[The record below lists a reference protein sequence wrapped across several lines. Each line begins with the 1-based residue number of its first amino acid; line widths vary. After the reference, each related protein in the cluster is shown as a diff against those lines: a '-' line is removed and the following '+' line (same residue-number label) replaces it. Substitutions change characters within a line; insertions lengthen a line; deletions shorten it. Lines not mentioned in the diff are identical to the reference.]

1 MEKVILLVEDEPGLR
16 KTLSDRIR
24 GEGFLVEVAAN
35 GIDGFEKAAT
45 GAFDLV
51 VLDIMLPMKNG
62 IDVCRDLRQQG
73 VHTPILMLSAKS
85 QTIDKVLGL
94 KIGADDYLTK
104 PFEVPELMARIE
116 VLLRRPAIR
125 DSSSELFQL
134 GSIRFNT
141 RRAELSRSGKPIPI
155 SAREFRLL
163 RYFTEHR
170 GEALSREE
178 LLQAVWGYDSAPTT
192 RTVDVHVAWLRQKLE
207 DDPKKPKW
215 ILTVHGIG
223 YRFAG

>member
-24 GEGFLVEVAAN
+24 GEGFRVEVAAN

-125 DSSSELFQL
+125 DSSSELQL

-178 LLQAVWGYDSAPTT
+178 LLQAVWGYDSAQTT

>member
-1 MEKVILLVEDEPGLR
+1 MEKIILLVEDEPGLR
-16 KTLSDRIR
+16 KTLSDRIC
-24 GEGFLVEVAAN
+24 GEGFRVEVAAN
-35 GIDGFEKAAT
+35 GIDGLEKAAT

-51 VLDIMLPMKNG
+51 VLDIMLPKKNG

-73 VHTPILMLSAKS
+73 VQTPILMLSAKS
-85 QTIDKVLGL
+85 QTIDKVVGL
-94 KIGADDYLTK
+94 KMGADDYLTK
-104 PFEVPELMARIE
+104 PFEAPELMARIE
-116 VLLRRPAIR
+116 VLLRRPVIR
-125 DSSSELFQL
+125 DSSSEIQL
-134 GSIRFNT
+134 GSVRFNT

-170 GEALSREE
+170 GEALTREE

-207 DDPKKPKW
+207 DDPKRPKW
-215 ILTVHGIG
+215 ILTIHGIG

>member
-1 MEKVILLVEDEPGLR
+1 MSTVFHRVRKGRGLALAHCPLFAPFASISILRSAGEM
-16 KTLSDRIR
+16 LSSVSEVPSGNVTTPLTPFFRIR
-24 GEGFLVEVAAN
+24 PRTTV
-35 GIDGFEKAAT
+35 
-45 GAFDLV
+45 
-51 VLDIMLPMKNG
+51 
-62 IDVCRDLRQQG
+62 
-73 VHTPILMLSAKS
+73 
-85 QTIDKVLGL
+85 DKVLRL
-94 KIGADDYLTK
+94 KIGANDYLTK
-104 PFEVPELMARIE
+104 PFEVSELMARIE

-125 DSSSELFQL
+125 DSSFELQL

-163 RYFTEHR
+163 RYFIEHR
-170 GEALSREE
+170 GEALTREE

-192 RTVDVHVAWLRQKLE
+192 RTVDVHVVWLRQKLE

>member
-1 MEKVILLVEDEPGLR
+1 MEKIILLVEDEPGLR

-24 GEGFLVEVAAN
+24 GEGFRVEVAAN
-35 GIDGFEKAAT
+35 GIDGLEKAAT

-51 VLDIMLPMKNG
+51 VLDIMLPKKNG

-73 VHTPILMLSAKS
+73 VQTPILMLSAKS
-85 QTIDKVLGL
+85 QTIDKVVGL
-94 KIGADDYLTK
+94 KMGADDYLTK
-104 PFEVPELMARIE
+104 PFEAPELMARIE
-116 VLLRRPAIR
+116 VLLRRPVIR
-125 DSSSELFQL
+125 DSSSEIQL
-134 GSIRFNT
+134 GSVRFNT

-170 GEALSREE
+170 GEALTREE

>member
-24 GEGFLVEVAAN
+24 GEGFQVEVAAN
-35 GIDGFEKAAT
+35 GIDGFDKAAT
-45 GAFDLV
+45 GAFDLI

-125 DSSSELFQL
+125 DSSSELQL

>member
-1 MEKVILLVEDEPGLR
+1 MEKIILLVEDEPGLR

-24 GEGFLVEVAAN
+24 GEGFRVEAAAN

-73 VHTPILMLSAKS
+73 VYTPILMLSAKS

-104 PFEVPELMARIE
+104 PFEMPELMARIE
-116 VLLRRPAIR
+116 VLLRRPANR
-125 DSSSELFQL
+125 DASSELQL

-170 GEALSREE
+170 GEALTREE

>member
-24 GEGFLVEVAAN
+24 GEGFQVEVAAN
-35 GIDGFEKAAT
+35 GIDGFDKAAT
-45 GAFDLV
+45 GAFDLI

-73 VHTPILMLSAKS
+73 VLTPILMLSAKS

-125 DSSSELFQL
+125 DSSSELQL

>member
-24 GEGFLVEVAAN
+24 GEGFRVEVAAN
-35 GIDGFEKAAT
+35 GVDGFEKAAT

-73 VHTPILMLSAKS
+73 VLTPILMLSAKS

-125 DSSSELFQL
+125 DSSSELQL

>member
-1 MEKVILLVEDEPGLR
+1 MEKIILLVEDEPGLR

-24 GEGFLVEVAAN
+24 GEGFRVEVAAN
-35 GIDGFEKAAT
+35 GIDGLEKAST

-51 VLDIMLPMKNG
+51 VLDIMLPKKNG

-73 VHTPILMLSAKS
+73 VQTPILMLSAKS

-104 PFEVPELMARIE
+104 PFEAPELMARIE
-116 VLLRRPAIR
+116 VLLRRSVIR
-125 DSSSELFQL
+125 DSSSEIQL

-170 GEALSREE
+170 GEALTREE

-207 DDPKKPKW
+207 DDPKKPQW

>member
-125 DSSSELFQL
+125 DSSSELQL

>member
-1 MEKVILLVEDEPGLR
+1 MEKIVLLVEDEPGLR

-24 GEGFLVEVAAN
+24 GEGFRVEVAAN

-51 VLDIMLPMKNG
+51 VLDIMLPNKNG

-73 VHTPILMLSAKS
+73 VHTPILMLSARS
-85 QTIDKVLGL
+85 QTIDKVIGL

-116 VLLRRPAIR
+116 VLLRRPVIR
-125 DSSSELFQL
+125 DSSSEIQL

-170 GEALSREE
+170 GEALTREE

>member
-1 MEKVILLVEDEPGLR
+1 MEKIILLVEDEPGLR

-24 GEGFLVEVAAN
+24 GEGFRVEVAAN

-51 VLDIMLPMKNG
+51 VLDVMLPKKNG

-73 VHTPILMLSAKS
+73 VQTPILMLSAKS
-85 QTIDKVLGL
+85 QTIDKVVGL
-94 KIGADDYLTK
+94 KMGADDYLTK
-104 PFEVPELMARIE
+104 PFEAPELMARIE
-116 VLLRRPAIR
+116 VLLRRPVIR
-125 DSSSELFQL
+125 DSSSEIQL

-170 GEALSREE
+170 GEALTREE

>member
-1 MEKVILLVEDEPGLR
+1 MEKIILLVEDELGLR

-24 GEGFLVEVAAN
+24 GEGFRVEVAAN

-45 GAFDLV
+45 GAFDLII
-51 VLDIMLPMKNG
+51 LDIMLPMKNG
-62 IDVCRDLRQQG
+62 IDVCRDLRQEG
-73 VHTPILMLSAKS
+73 MHTPILMLSAKS
-85 QTIDKVLGL
+85 QTVDKVLGL

-104 PFEVPELMARIE
+104 PFEVSELMARIE

-125 DSSSELFQL
+125 DSSFELQL

-141 RRAELSRSGKPIPI
+141 RRAELSKSGKPIPI

-170 GEALSREE
+170 GEALTREE